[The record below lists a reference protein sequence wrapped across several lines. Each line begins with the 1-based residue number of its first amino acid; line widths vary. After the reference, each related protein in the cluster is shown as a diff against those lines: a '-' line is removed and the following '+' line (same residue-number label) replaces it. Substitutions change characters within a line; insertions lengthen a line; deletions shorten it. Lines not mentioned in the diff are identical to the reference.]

1 MLGSMLKI
9 RDFTGCPVLA
19 ATLLLA
25 GCAPAQQPVAVEDA
39 EAPDDGGYAET
50 FVGPPRQ
57 RGDLLF
63 VVGDSPSMGPWQD
76 RLIAAFVEVAP
87 HLEDVDLR
95 IAVISTAISD
105 GTGGAFLHPADAA
118 APACQA
124 LDGAPPVVASPVR
137 PNPAW
142 LADRF
147 ACLAAVGTRPDT
159 PERGLD
165 ALTRALRCDGPN
177 AAWLDPCGGPPGRFL
192 RADAGLLILIVS
204 DTDDC
209 ADDPA
214 ACAAPVDTYAR
225 QLHALAPDTS
235 VTLVWSY
242 VPPGTAPRYVDF
254 SERSLDRCVP
264 AEDGDLT
271 DGCALT
277 DAFTLDRL
285 HDRGCDCFHRW
296 CLERTPAC
304 VAEGRECQ
312 ADELELSVDCST
324 ATTRCDPTK
333 MGAWID
339 PAPTCPS
346 GASLSLTRPLPADAR
361 LSVRYR

>member
-1 MLGSMLKI
+1 MLGSMLKA
-9 RDFTGCPVLA
+9 RDFTGCPLLA
-19 ATLLLA
+19 AALLLA
-25 GCAPAQQPVAVEDA
+25 GCALAQQPVAAGDA
-39 EAPDDGGYAET
+39 EAPDDGWYAET
-50 FVGPPRQ
+50 FVGPPPP

-63 VVGDSPSMGPWQD
+63 VVSD
-76 RLIAAFVEVAP
+76 AP

-95 IAVISTAISD
+95 VAVISTAFD
-105 GTGGAFLHPADAA
+105 DDVGGALLHPAAA

-124 LDGAPPVVASPVR
+124 LDGAPPVVASPAP

-159 PERGLD
+159 PERGLE
-165 ALTRALRCDGPN
+165 AVPRAQRCDGLD
-177 AAWLDPCGGPPGRFL
+177 AAWLDPCGGPTGRFL

-214 ACAAPVDTYAR
+214 ACAVPVDTHAR
-225 QLHALAPDTS
+225 QLYALAPDPSATF
-235 VTLVWSY
+235 VWSY
-242 VPPGTAPRYVDF
+242 VPPGTAPRYVAF
-254 SERSLDRCVP
+254 SERSLAPCVP

-285 HDRGCDCFHRW
+285 KFGGCDCLYGW
-296 CLERTPAC
+296 CLEATPTC
-304 VAEGRECQ
+304 VAEDRECQ
-312 ADELELSVDCST
+312 PEDLVLSLDCAT
-324 ATTRCDPTK
+324 ATTRCDPAEIAAR
-333 MGAWID
+333 MIQA
-339 PAPTCPS
+339 PACPS
-346 GASLSLTRPLPADAR
+346 GAGLRLAGPQLADSR
-361 LSVRYR
+361 LRVRYR